1 MLSIIGGLFT
11 KQIMY
16 RCVSNPDHT
25 FYISSV
31 RKHAFQKQYKISEY
45 KCPECK
51 KEEKELERQQA
62 ALEEERKNKQEAE
75 MQQRLFEKTLH
86 DLQREAQELE
96 M

>member
-1 MLSIIGGLFT
+1 
-11 KQIMY
+11 MY

-31 RKHAFQKQYKISEY
+31 RKHAFQKQYKICEY

-51 KEEKELERQQA
+51 KEEKEVERQRA
-62 ALEEERKNKQEAE
+62 ALEEERKNKLEAE
-75 MQQRLFEKTLH
+75 MQQRLFEKTLQ